1 MDREIEQLSQLTEEK
16 KTLEFKLEEV
26 IMKIKKVEEDIR
38 IKCYPHDWYIERENG
53 VYSQKYQIC
62 RICQSVRL

>member
-1 MDREIEQLSQLTEEK
+1 MDHEFEQLSQLSKEK

-26 IMKIKKVEEDIR
+26 IMKIKRVEEDIR
-38 IKCYPHDWYIERENG
+38 KKCYPHDWYIERENG

-62 RICQSVRL
+62 RICQYVRL